1 MRSIRAEA
9 GKVCSPDSRC
19 VLQKG
24 RATGPPVARMPHFN
38 PIEIA
43 QRKLGIQDIGDIS
56 RPARR
61 QATGSVV
68 PVKISFK
75 MCAISTHYTH
85 SISFLIFP
93 APCTYRKRKLLA
105 HTCGAFPAAIAYH
118 IHIFPRLPFRGWKP
132 NPTQPATSAVMSA
145 FYAFLAFCGCGCCC
159 CICICHNTRPTFPA
173 FPPPVCLNS
182 SPETLVAQLSEVY
195 VSHYPAIFQLH
206 REKESTEFYINR
218 KCHFK

>member
-93 APCTYRKRKLLA
+93 APLHLQKAEAFGPHMRRFSCCHCLSHSHFPPAPVSRVETQPNPTSDVGGNVGILCVPGILWLRLLLLHLHLPQHSPHFPSFSA
-105 HTCGAFPAAIAYH
+105 TRVLKFLARNTCRPAFGGVRFTLSCHFPAAQGE
-118 IHIFPRLPFRGWKP
+118 RV
-132 NPTQPATSAVMSA
+132 N
-145 FYAFLAFCGCGCCC
+145 
-159 CICICHNTRPTFPA
+159 
-173 FPPPVCLNS
+173 
-182 SPETLVAQLSEVY
+182 
-195 VSHYPAIFQLH
+195 
-206 REKESTEFYINR
+206 
-218 KCHFK
+218 